1 MSVTSQAWGF
11 NFPMKT
17 RSKEQHI
24 FCHWFQRVL
33 CIKCASKCCRCGRSA
48 RSCKSS
54 AGAVARSDN
63 GEKSTSSRPGALT
76 RYAASQISLELDG
89 IFLSLFALIPI
100 CLPLSFCHYFFRSVC
115 AYLFV
120 SQSRFLFFSPSK
132 SFSFKPAAGIQWWK
146 YLQNLSVC
154 LCRAFKLC
162 GI

>member
-1 MSVTSQAWGF
+1 MDRGKRCSVSVTSQAWGF

-33 CIKCASKCCRCGRSA
+33 CIKCASKCGRCGRSA

-54 AGAVARSDN
+54 AGAVARSDS

-89 IFLSLFALIPI
+89 IFLSLFALINSHRSASLILSLLFSI
-100 CLPLSFCHYFFRSVC
+100 CLCVSVCQSVSVSLLLSFQIFFH
-115 AYLFV
+115 
-120 SQSRFLFFSPSK
+120 
-132 SFSFKPAAGIQWWK
+132 
-146 YLQNLSVC
+146 
-154 LCRAFKLC
+154 
-162 GI
+162 